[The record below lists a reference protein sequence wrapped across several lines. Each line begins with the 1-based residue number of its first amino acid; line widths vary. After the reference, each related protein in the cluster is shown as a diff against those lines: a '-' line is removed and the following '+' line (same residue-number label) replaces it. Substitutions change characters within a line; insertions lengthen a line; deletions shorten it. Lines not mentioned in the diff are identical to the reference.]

1 MVVERRQLL
10 MGGAVVVVLVIAVT
24 LLRPA
29 SPVPAPTAQART
41 QPVRAKSG
49 RAAADAQTPGPVA
62 PVKLKELADQREQP
76 GEAKRNP
83 FKFVPKAAAPIV
95 KAPVVAPPP
104 PTTSSEP
111 PKPVITGPPPP
122 PPIPLKLIGIL
133 ERANGVKWAVL
144 SDGKAA
150 TPFYGKDGDIV
161 DGRWQIVQIGTESIT
176 MTYADGRGRTVIR
189 LTGQ

>member
-1 MVVERRQLL
+1 MVVERKQLL
-10 MGGAVVVVLVIAVT
+10 IGGAVIGVLVLAVT

-29 SPVPAPTAQART
+29 SPAPATPAQVRT
-41 QPVRAKSG
+41 QAARAKSS
-49 RAAADAQTPGPVA
+49 RAAADTQTPGPVA
-62 PVKLKELADQREQP
+62 PVKLKELADTREQP
-76 GEAKRNP
+76 GDATRNP
-83 FKFVPKAAAPIV
+83 FRFKPK
-95 KAPVVAPPP
+95 PPP
-104 PTTSSEP
+104 PSPTP
-111 PKPVITGPPPP
+111 PKVTAPSTSTPSEVKPIPPPERTV

-161 DGRWQIVQIGTESIT
+161 DGRWQIVKIGTESIE
-176 MTYADGRGRTVIR
+176 MTYANGTGKTVIR

>member
-1 MVVERRQLL
+1 MAVERRQLL

-29 SPVPAPTAQART
+29 SPAPAPAQTRT
-41 QPVRAKSG
+41 QPVRAKSA
-49 RAAADAQTPGPVA
+49 RATADAQTPGPVA
-62 PVKLKELADQREQP
+62 PVKLKELADERQLP

-83 FKFVPKAAAPIV
+83 FKFVV
-95 KAPVVAPPP
+95 KA
-104 PTTSSEP
+104 
-111 PKPVITGPPPP
+111 PPPP
-122 PPIPLKLIGIL
+122 PPQPPSKLPVIAPQPTEQAKPINSGPPPITLKLIGIL

-150 TPFYGKDGDIV
+150 TPYYGKDGDIV

-176 MTYADGRGRTVIR
+176 MTYANGTGKTVIR

>member
-1 MVVERRQLL
+1 MAVERRQLL
-10 MGGAVVVVLVIAVT
+10 MGGAVVVVLVLAVT

-29 SPVPAPTAQART
+29 GQAPAPPAQVHT
-41 QPVRAKSG
+41 QPARAKSA
-49 RAAADAQTPGPVA
+49 RAAADAQAPGPVA
-62 PVKLKELADQREQP
+62 PVKLKELADEREQP

-83 FKFVPKAAAPIV
+83 FKFVPK
-95 KAPVVAPPP
+95 VVPPPPTPKVIAPPP
-104 PTTSSEP
+104 PMPGEV
-111 PKPVITGPPPP
+111 KPTPRPAEIV

-161 DGRWQIVQIGTESIT
+161 DGRWQIVKIGTESIE
-176 MTYADGRGRTVIR
+176 MTYADGKGRTVIR